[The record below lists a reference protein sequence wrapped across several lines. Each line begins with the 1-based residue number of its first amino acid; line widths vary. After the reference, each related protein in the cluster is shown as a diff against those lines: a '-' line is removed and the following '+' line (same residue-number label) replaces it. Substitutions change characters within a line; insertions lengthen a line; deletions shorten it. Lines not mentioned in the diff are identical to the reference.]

1 MGETVPFWQFFRNRL
16 IGHALSIIEYFL
28 GNHFFSND
36 LKTPSVEMACLL
48 DIQNE
53 IQAV

>member
-1 MGETVPFWQFFRNRL
+1 MHGLKSATLATFQKSTDY
-16 IGHALSIIEYFL
+16 ALSIEYFL

-36 LKTPSVEMACLL
+36 LKTPSVEMDCLL